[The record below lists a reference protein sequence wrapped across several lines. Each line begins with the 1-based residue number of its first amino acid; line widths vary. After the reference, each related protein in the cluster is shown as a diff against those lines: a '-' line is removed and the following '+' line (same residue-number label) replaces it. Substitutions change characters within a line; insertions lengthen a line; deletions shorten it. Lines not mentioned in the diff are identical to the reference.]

1 MVRGCA
7 ALRGRS
13 PPASGGRGD
22 ETTPQTGETE
32 KERQELLP
40 ETAGS
45 LRRPSLLPKSALSP
59 PPLNPARAARPGR
72 RARKAGS
79 LGPGRVWGP
88 RAPHVVRALPVPL
101 LFSWAPRNPQ
111 LPRFHRPQLEPPPP
125 PPPRFSAMQLQ
136 GSLFPRLRSPALP
149 DSEGRRRAG
158 GGGRRGR
165 RGRPG
170 QVSVPA
176 AASLRGS
183 PAAPPPGARGG
194 GGKTPGWGAEAQ
206 RCQKARV
213 GRRSCGPERRR
224 LGPRRSVALQDWGV
238 SHLLGKTGKNFA
250 PAAWARETRAGLS
263 WGAVMRSPS
272 AAE

>member
-1 MVRGCA
+1 MVRGWLPRSGA
-7 ALRGRS
+7 ALLLL
-13 PPASGGRGD
+13 PGGGGE

-59 PPLNPARAARPGR
+59 PPPSPARAARPGR
-72 RARKAGS
+72 RAPKAGS
-79 LGPGRVWGP
+79 LGPGRVGGP

-101 LFSWAPRNPQ
+101 LFFWAPRNPQ
-111 LPRFHRPQLEPPPP
+111 LPRFHRPQLAPPP

-136 GSLFPRLRSPALP
+136 GSLFPRLRSPTLP

-158 GGGRRGR
+158 GSGRRGR

-176 AASLRGS
+176 AAASLRGG
-183 PAAPPPGARGG
+183 PAARRPGEEARGRAG
-194 GGKTPGWGAEAQ
+194 EPRLGAA
-206 RCQKARV
+206 
-213 GRRSCGPERRR
+213 RRR
-224 LGPRRSVALQDWGV
+224 RRGLGVGAAGQRGGAW
-238 SHLLGKTGKNFA
+238 A
-250 PAAWARETRAGLS
+250 PAA
-263 WGAVMRSPS
+263 RSPS
-272 AAE
+272 RFGEFLISLERTSRQPLGRGRPGRDSAGAL

>member
-1 MVRGCA
+1 MVRGWLPRFGA
-7 ALRGRS
+7 ALLLL
-13 PPASGGRGD
+13 PGGRGE
-22 ETTPQTGETE
+22 ETTQQTGETE

-59 PPLNPARAARPGR
+59 PPPSPAWAARPGR
-72 RARKAGS
+72 RAPKAGS
-79 LGPGRVWGP
+79 LGPGRVGGP

-111 LPRFHRPQLEPPPP
+111 LPRFHRPQLAP

-136 GSLFPRLRSPALP
+136 GSLFPRLRSPTLP
-149 DSEGRRRAG
+149 DPEGRRRAG

-176 AASLRGS
+176 AAAAASSLRQPPRQPCR
-183 PAAPPPGARGG
+183 PAPGEEAGGRAGEPRLGTARRRRRGLGVGAGNQRGG
-194 GGKTPGWGAEAQ
+194 AW
-206 RCQKARV
+206 
-213 GRRSCGPERRR
+213 
-224 LGPRRSVALQDWGV
+224 
-238 SHLLGKTGKNFA
+238 A
-250 PAAWARETRAGLS
+250 PAA
-263 WGAVMRSPS
+263 RSPS
-272 AAE
+272 RIGEFLISLERTSRQQLGRGRPGRDSAGAL